1 MLCIVK
7 VKCDCGKWI
16 RLRTSNI
23 KDSVLCW
30 NCNRLIAVHV
40 QGLNVAGF
48 CQDKLLPAHRVDVE
62 LLEK

>member
-1 MLCIVK
+1 MMCIAK

-16 RLRTSNI
+16 RLRTTQSQ
-23 KDSVLCW
+23 DSVLCW
-30 NCNRLIAVHV
+30 NCNRLVAIRI

-48 CQDKLLPAHRVDVE
+48 VQGKLLPAHRVDVE

>member
-1 MLCIVK
+1 MMCIAK

-16 RLRTSNI
+16 RLRTTQ
-23 KDSVLCW
+23 DQDMVLCW
-30 NCNRLIAVHV
+30 GCNRTISIRV

-48 CQDKLLPAHRVDVE
+48 VQGKLVPAYRVDVE